1 MAIGYKD
8 FLSSPIFPR
17 YGLLNIYSKDNI
29 AIAQQTNTLI
39 YSFTGRALIEG
50 ISVYTGQLPLTSEPV
65 IQYVIDGNSYT
76 VPVYGFAYDNTNQVI
91 PLFNPHVTYVNI
103 ENNDIYFALLELFH
117 VGQSISLLWSD
128 QQNTGTYYINL
139 AVKYYPVE

>member
-17 YGLLNIYSKDNI
+17 YGLLNIYSKVNI
-29 AIAQQTNTLI
+29 AIGGGTNTPI
-39 YSFTGRALIEG
+39 FSFTGRALIEG
-50 ISVYTGQLPLTSEPV
+50 IVVYTGELPLVDTPL
-65 IQYVIDGNSYT
+65 IQYVIDGNSYK
-76 VPVYGFAYDNTNQVI
+76 VPVYGFAYDNRSAVM
-91 PLFNPHVTYVNI
+91 PLFNPHVAYVNV
-103 ENNDIYFALLELFH
+103 ENNDVYFTLLESFH

-128 QQNTGTYYINL
+128 ELNTGTYYINV